1 MVRNPKMF
9 LFDEFTS
16 ALDTDTEKMVF
27 NNLKDVL
34 KGKTSMSIAHRL
46 STIED
51 ADKIMVFK
59 DGRIIEEGNFNELM

>member
-1 MVRNPKMF
+1 MHF
-9 LFDEFTS
+9 YS
-16 ALDTDTEKMVF
+16 EKMVF